1 MKTFRTLH
9 ALALAVAATTICG
22 HAAASPSTFR
32 VDDTAPVQATLLPEV
47 SVTASRAHPDA
58 EPQLAVAATAPL
70 QVTLLPTV
78 HVRASAFA
86 PMPARAL
93 RAVAQLPAFD
103 ESLADNGSSDA
114 LPAAVRTQL
123 SPR

>member
-9 ALALAVAATTICG
+9 AIALAVAATAISG

-32 VDDTAPVQATLLPEV
+32 VDDAAPVQATLLPEV
-47 SVTASRAHPDA
+47 SVTASRAHPNA
-58 EPQLAVAATAPL
+58 EPHMAVAATAPL

-78 HVRASAFA
+78 YVQASAFA

-93 RAVAQLPAFD
+93 GTLAQVPAFD
-103 ESLADNGSSDA
+103 ESLADNGAADA
-114 LPAAVRTQL
+114 MAARVPV

>member
-9 ALALAVAATTICG
+9 AVALAVAATAISG

-47 SVTASRAHPDA
+47 SVTANRARPNA
-58 EPQLAVAATAPL
+58 EPHLAVAATPPL

-93 RAVAQLPAFD
+93 SEIAGLTAFD
-103 ESLADNGSSDA
+103 ESLADDGSADA
-114 LPAAVRTQL
+114 MAVRAPAG
-123 SPR
+123 PR